1 MAVESQELNLLA
13 NDNRGRSQLEGGFD
27 LLGWDEV
34 TQGSVLPAFEGDA
47 SNIANLKA
55 EERSYSGYN
64 SYTATVSSWRV
75 IKPVFN
81 RDICIDCQ
89 NCWVW
94 CPDSSI
100 LSRDKQML
108 GIDYDHCKGC
118 EICVEV
124 CPTNPKSLLMFS
136 EYAELEES
144 LASWPEK
151 KKKEKKSKEA

>member
-1 MAVESQELNLLA
+1 MQDLKLLA
-13 NDNRGRSQLEGGFD
+13 QSNRGQSELENGTG
-27 LLGWDEV
+27 LLGWHEV
-34 TQGSVLPAFEGDA
+34 TQGSILPSFEGDA
-47 SNIANLKA
+47 TEIVNQKS
-55 EERSYSGYN
+55 EERAYSNYN
-64 SYTATVSSWRV
+64 SYTATVASWRV
-75 IKPVFN
+75 KKPVFN

-94 CPDSSI
+94 CPDTSI

-118 EICVEV
+118 EVCVEV

-136 EYAELEES
+136 EYTALDEA

-151 KKKEKKSKEA
+151 KK

>member
-1 MAVESQELNLLA
+1 MSVEQQDLKLRA
-13 NDNRGRSQLEGGFD
+13 NDNRGLHQLEAGQD

-34 TQGSVLPAFEGDA
+34 TQGSVLPSFEGDA
-47 SNIANLKA
+47 TGIANKKA
-55 EERSYSGYN
+55 EERSYSDFN
-64 SYTATVSSWRV
+64 SYTATVASWRV

-81 RDICIDCQ
+81 IDVCIDCQ

-100 LSRDKQML
+100 ISRDKQML

-118 EICVEV
+118 EVCSEV
-124 CPTNPKSLLMFS
+124 CPTNPKSLIMFS
-136 EYAELEES
+136 EYEDLGDA

-151 KKKEKKSKEA
+151 QKKEKK

>member
-1 MAVESQELNLLA
+1 MQDLNLLA
-13 NDNRGRSQLEGGFD
+13 NDNRGKSQLEGGFD

-34 TQGSVLPAFEGDA
+34 QQGSVLPSFSGDA
-47 SNIANLKA
+47 TDIVNLKS
-55 EERSYSGYN
+55 EERNYSGFN
-64 SYTATVSSWRV
+64 SYTATVASWRV
-75 IKPVFN
+75 VKPVFN
-81 RDICIDCQ
+81 IDVCIDCQ

-124 CPTNPKSLLMFS
+124 CPTNPKSLLMFNENDDIETALS
-136 EYAELEES
+136 Q
-144 LASWPEK
+144 WPEK
-151 KKKEKKSKEA
+151 KKKETK

>member
-1 MAVESQELNLLA
+1 MQDLKLKA
-13 NDNRGRSQLEGGFD
+13 NENRGLHQLEAGQD

-34 TQGSVLPAFEGDA
+34 TQGSVLPSFEGDA
-47 SNIANLKA
+47 SNIAHLKA
-55 EERSYSGYN
+55 EERDYSHYN
-64 SYTATVSSWRV
+64 SYTATVASWRV
-75 IKPVFN
+75 VKPVFN
-81 RDICIDCQ
+81 IDVCIDCQ

-118 EICVEV
+118 EVCVEV

-136 EYAELEES
+136 EYEDLGNA

-151 KKKEKKSKEA
+151 KKKEKK

>member
-1 MAVESQELNLLA
+1 MQHEKLLA
-13 NDNRGRSQLEGGFD
+13 NDNRGLNELENGTG
-27 LLGWDEV
+27 LVGWHEV
-34 TQGSVLPAFEGDA
+34 TQGSILPSFDGDA
-47 SNIANLKA
+47 TNIAHLKS

-64 SYTATVSSWRV
+64 SYTATVASWRV
-75 IKPVFN
+75 LKPVYN

-118 EICVEV
+118 SVCVEV
-124 CPTNPKSLLMFS
+124 CPTNPKSLIMFS
-136 EYAELEES
+136 EQTPLEDA
-144 LASWPEK
+144 LGQWPEK
-151 KKKEKKSKEA
+151 KKKEDK